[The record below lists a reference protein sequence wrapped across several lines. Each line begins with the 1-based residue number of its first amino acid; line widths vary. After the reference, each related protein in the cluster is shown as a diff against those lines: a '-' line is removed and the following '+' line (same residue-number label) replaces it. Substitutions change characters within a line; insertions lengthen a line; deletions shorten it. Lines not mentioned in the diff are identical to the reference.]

1 MKNML
6 WLACLVLASCTAN
19 VRRFVPPGTDT
30 AHTAHLI
37 AMSDPPT
44 TVLHRE
50 GRYLFLTK
58 VDGRPSRGDWEVASW
73 PNDLYLMPGTHTFTV
88 LYQHAGLTAKA
99 SFEINAKAGAS
110 YFVHR
115 HADAYGVRFWI
126 TEGKKDGIQVGRLL
140 P

>member
-1 MKNML
+1 MKSVL
-6 WLACLVLASCTAN
+6 WLTCLTLAACAAN
-19 VRRFVPPGTDT
+19 VRRFVPPGADA

-37 AMSDPPT
+37 ALSDSPT
-44 TVLHRE
+44 TVLRRE

-73 PNDLYLMPGTHTFTV
+73 PSDVYLMPGTHTFTV

-99 SFEINAKAGAS
+99 DFEIDAKAGEN

-115 HADAYGVRFWI
+115 HANAYGVRFWI
-126 TEGKKDGIQVGRLL
+126 TEGTEDGIQVGRLL